1 MRRFC
6 FVGKRLPAHCMTC
19 SGWGTPQ
26 RKKANGKVKAGNGGA
41 GGGPSTK
48 VAAGSSG
55 QAGSSQGSSRLS
67 TTPARIIGLST
78 EEDAVQ
84 GTQTRSEQ
92 QRQCR
97 LTEALLEALRQL
109 AAAPHD
115 GNALHA
121 ADAVSFSMN

>member
-1 MRRFC
+1 
-6 FVGKRLPAHCMTC
+6 MTC

-26 RKKANGKVKAGNGGA
+26 RKKTKGKVKAGNGGA

-55 QAGSSQGSSRLS
+55 QAGSSQGSSRPS